1 MPILPNYTAQIG
13 ESPLS
18 GGRRASADDFSSS
31 QGMLEFG
38 RTVQGATEKVLQITE
53 EEEARKAIVESTR
66 IHAEYARQLDE
77 AAVSGADTAKL
88 KEKML
93 NDLAAVGSGF
103 QTKRGQAEL
112 NVRSSRAE
120 LIFDSQ
126 AQQIAAAKAWAEA
139 QRDGYNL
146 SNSVAA
152 HINIDPS
159 YLKTGEGILQAYV
172 DTVPGLTA
180 AQRIQ
185 LGAQVKQEAN
195 MAAVMSVVRNAPQDA
210 LKRLDAGEWNIDI
223 KQRESAR
230 NAAERNIKE
239 DEALKDRERARVD
252 RERRDQAVAARD
264 KYTKLIDA
272 GEGSAK
278 LRAQIRTDEAFNYHP
293 ELREHLLTWIKA
305 DQQRL
310 SNQERKGDDKA
321 FNDFYRRIVA
331 PEGSPDKLYT
341 DDEMYAS
348 LKKHTDGGTGLNMRQ
363 METLRGVLAGSRD
376 EFGRKFGSRLN
387 TQLDFQES
395 IMAADPLLKYMDAGT
410 KALVKSTLLAD
421 ATRRANDIRA
431 GKDGKARSPDGMFDP
446 KSPDFYFT
454 PTLLRDT
461 VAKAQKEKLD
471 YEKRGPVDL
480 TKTPDAW
487 RGLKAGDMVINPKGQ
502 VVTVTQATLDAL
514 KKSESP
520 QATSGKIRGAD

>member
-103 QTKRGQAEL
+103 QTKRGQSEL

-139 QRDGYNL
+139 QRDGHNL

-185 LGAQVKQEAN
+185 LGMQVRQEAN
-195 MAAVMSVVRNAPQDA
+195 MAAGLAAARVDPEGTK
-210 LKRLDAGEWNIDI
+210 KRLADGEWNLTAQ
-223 KQRESAR
+223 QREHLTAR
-230 NAAERNIKE
+230 TESEIRARKAEEAYQRSEKERQKREDDATARDENFKAIMGGTASQRKILDDPRLLPATREHLVMLMEARAKAGSAAERRS
-239 DEALKDRERARVD
+239 DP
-252 RERRDQAVAARD
+252 AV
-264 KYTKLIDA
+264 KLQ
-272 GEGSAK
+272 
-278 LRAQIRTDEAFNYHP
+278 L
-293 ELREHLLTWIKA
+293 WKA
-305 DQQRL
+305 I
-310 SNQERKGDDKA
+310 N
-321 FNDFYRRIVA
+321 A
-331 PEGSPDKLYT
+331 PEGDPEKIYNANAIF
-341 DDEMYAS
+341 EAV
-348 LKKHTDGGTGLNMRQ
+348 K
-363 METLRGVLAGSRD
+363 AG
-376 EFGRKFGSRLN
+376 KLN
-387 TQLDFQES
+387 TTDADYLNNQV
-395 IMAADPLLKYMDAGT
+395 AAQ
-410 KALVKSTLLAD
+410 
-421 ATRRANDIRA
+421 
-431 GKDGKARSPDGMFDP
+431 KDGKGAKFGQRLNQRMGIINRALNESAEFKNQPELNAAIQQSLVTQVEQEADRLRNSGAKGKNPDALLNPDSPD
-446 KSPDFYFT
+446 YFFK
-454 PTLLRDT
+454 PGL
-461 VAKAQKEKLD
+461 
-471 YEKRGPVDL
+471 
-480 TKTPDAW
+480 
-487 RGLKAGDMVINPKGQ
+487 LKATAAAVKQQAILEATRGATKVNTQAEYDALPAGTTYVDSNGKMGVKRAATKGQ
-502 VVTVTQATLDAL
+502 AA
-514 KKSESP
+514 
-520 QATSGKIRGAD
+520 SGKIN